1 MDTTTYAQGV
11 GSSRS
16 MSIHTYVPIV
26 GEQHYEEIHRILGC
40 DNWSESSTLEI
51 WVKTDGVNTAP
62 GVAFAI
68 FLVDAD
74 NEVWASSRYLTPN
87 NDWTPLSIS
96 ISGQGEGDPF
106 HHPDDFVVP
115 DFVKDKPGNRV
126 LDKNGI
132 REIWIGSSTT
142 KEDAQQ
148 GYLDFTVWVD
158 HFVRH

>member
-1 MDTTTYAQGV
+1 MDATTHAPV
-11 GSSRS
+11 SGSSKS
-16 MSIHTYVPIV
+16 MRIHTHVPIV
-26 GEQHYEEIHRILGC
+26 EGQDRYEEIKRSLDC
-40 DNWSESSTLEI
+40 DWSESSTLEI

-106 HHPDDFVVP
+106 DHPADFVVP
-115 DFVKDKPGNRV
+115 DFVQDRPGNRV

-148 GYLDFTVWVD
+148 GHLDFTIWVD